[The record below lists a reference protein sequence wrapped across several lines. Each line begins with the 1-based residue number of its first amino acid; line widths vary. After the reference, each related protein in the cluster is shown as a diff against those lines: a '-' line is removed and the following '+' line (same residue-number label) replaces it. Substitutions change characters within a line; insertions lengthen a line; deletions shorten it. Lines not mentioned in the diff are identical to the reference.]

1 MGQSEEHAGEH
12 IRNLWNRLETNWKL
26 DRNMLGNPKKSNIPT
41 LPQVP
46 WVYAIHLIG
55 CHGISVPTCVLY
67 HFWPRLMS
75 GTEFWDRQG
84 QWRGGMTTIRQV
96 PEVTATASAEFW

>member
-12 IRNLWNRLETNWKL
+12 IGDLWNRLETYWKL
-26 DRNMLGNPKKSNIPT
+26 DRNPKKSNIPT

-55 CHGISVPTCVLY
+55 CQRISVPTCVLY

-75 GTEFWDRQG
+75 GTELCDRQG
-84 QWRGGMTTIRQV
+84 QWPG
-96 PEVTATASAEFW
+96 A